1 MKFLRLFIFLCALFV
16 STFVFTSYDF
26 VLNTNVP
33 ARAESDQFV
42 FFKLYRVWFSD
53 GTFAKI
59 EARKAWMI
67 DWDLSVSGVKI
78 GTIEGDITKEK
89 VADFAK
95 TYFGKDVTK
104 ITGG

>member
-1 MKFLRLFIFLCALFV
+1 MKFFRLLIFLCILCV

-42 FFKLYRVWFSD
+42 FYKVYDVWFSD

-59 EARKAWMI
+59 EARRAWMV
-67 DWDLSVSGVKI
+67 DWDLSVSGVNI
-78 GTIEGDITKEK
+78 GTIEGDINKEK
-89 VADFAK
+89 VAEFAQN
-95 TYFGKDVTK
+95 YFGKSITK
-104 ITGG
+104 ISGG